1 MPESPFVLVTG
12 ASRGLGRDMALHL
25 TRHGFKVLAGV
36 RSPED
41 GTRLTAEAGPT
52 LHPVILDVADSGSI
66 AVAVATVA
74 DLTGEAGL
82 AGLVNNA
89 GIASFVPLEQQP
101 MDDFERTFRVNVI
114 GVQALTQAL
123 LPQLRRARGRIVNIS
138 SGNGKL
144 SFPFSGAYSA
154 SKFALE
160 ALSDALRVELA
171 PWGIQVSVVE
181 PGAMATDIRV
191 KGIEAWAAA
200 REALSAED
208 RMLYASQFERIRSA
222 ILGLEAGVSPVDEVS
237 EAVLLALTAVE
248 PKTRYPVGPNMDQLD
263 ALATLPDRAR
273 DQVAMGILG
282 LGGAPPSPA

>member
-1 MPESPFVLVTG
+1 MPELPFVLVTG
-12 ASRGLGRDMALHL
+12 TSRGLGRDMALHL

-41 GTRLTAEAGPT
+41 GARLTAEAGPT

-191 KGIEAWAAA
+191 KGVEAWAAA

-222 ILGLEAGVSPVDEVS
+222 ILGLEAGVGPVDEVS
-237 EAVLLALTAVE
+237 EVVLQALTAPE

-263 ALATLPDRAR
+263 TLATLPDRAR

-282 LGGAPPSPA
+282 LGDALPSPA